1 VLKSLLDLHVQVV
14 PVHHVLSD
22 LVDWQL
28 NEHTGDLWCLV
39 VTNDHLDELV
49 DAATDLGLQ
58 VGVVWVEGW
67 DVLVRGVQVSLL
79 DWHAVWVLL
88 HAHHLVGVWHHWH
101 AWSLRHLLLLL
112 LLLWHWLLLLL
123 LLLLL
128 NHSLLWW
135 HVHLLL
141 LSHVRV
147 HLLLLLAHV
156 GVTLVHVLTH
166 AALVAA
172 HVILSWAPV
181 VLASSSLVSSD
192 VTLELLVGL
201 LVDLDD
207 TEELLEHLSQ
217 VRLRGQVVPLETSA
231 QLGLVL
237 LPVSLVT
244 GLLHLELSDLLD
256 LIVVDHEHLA
266 SEVVVLQVLL
276 GLGSIGWLL
285 VADESESILGGST
298 LLKSDVFDLTILLEQ
313 VHQVL
318 LGVLVGEVL
327 HVEVASLLRSLVS
340 NGVTD
345 LFDVALRLLQGVLD
359 AELDAWS
366 DLAIIELID
375 GLLGALRTVLLVLAG
390 WVIVADEGE
399 LAELVLLDEK

>member
-1 VLKSLLDLHVQVV
+1 MS
-14 PVHHVLSD
+14 
-22 LVDWQL
+22 
-28 NEHTGDLWCLV
+28 G
-39 VTNDHLDELV
+39 
-49 DAATDLGLQ
+49 
-58 VGVVWVEGW
+58 
-67 DVLVRGVQVSLL
+67 
-79 DWHAVWVLL
+79 
-88 HAHHLVGVWHHWH
+88 
-101 AWSLRHLLLLL
+101 
-112 LLLWHWLLLLL
+112 
-123 LLLLL
+123 
-128 NHSLLWW
+128 
-135 HVHLLL
+135 
-141 LSHVRV
+141 
-147 HLLLLLAHV
+147 
-156 GVTLVHVLTH
+156 
-166 AALVAA
+166 
-172 HVILSWAPV
+172 
-181 VLASSSLVSSD
+181 D

-217 VRLRGQVVPLETSA
+217 VRLRGQVVPFETSA

-266 SEVVVLQVLL
+266 SEVMVLQVLL
-276 GLGSIGWLL
+276 GLGSVGWLL
-285 VADESESILGGST
+285 VANESESILGGCT
-298 LLKSDVFDLTILLEQ
+298 LLKSDVFDITILLEQ
-313 VHQVL
+313 VHQVI

-345 LFDVALRLLQGVLD
+345 LFDVTLRLLQGVLD

-375 GLLGALRTVLLVLAG
+375 GLLGALRTVLLVLAR

-399 LAELVLLDEK
+399 LSVRVLLHDQ